1 MSISFSIFLIYCTI
15 SFFIKTLSR
24 QQHFVI
30 FRFFLTSSHR
40 QPFAHA
46 QYPISHHPIRI
57 LRHPRQSPGA
67 GDQID
72 FQFLSIKIRIIPPHD
87 PPFHQKRTGSGD
99 KGSGKGCSGDRGIAS
114 TGSDCHD
121 IHPQCSDHR
130 LDIPRCLGKAVAGKG
145 CIRLG

>member
-1 MSISFSIFLIYCTI
+1 MV
-15 SFFIKTLSR
+15 R
-24 QQHFVI
+24 QHCFVI

-114 TGSDCHD
+114 TGSDCRD
-121 IHPQCSDHR
+121 IHPPVQRSPAGYPPVPGESRGRKRVHTTGLMCHR
-130 LDIPRCLGKAVAGKG
+130 RPQLWPWKFRQVL
-145 CIRLG
+145 